1 MKSRK
6 AHAELLIEEVVAGD
20 RPWTDLRPLGMEA
33 QPDEGW
39 CQFLPKFPDE
49 VQVHVFHVV
58 RGFRAFMHD
67 SRRLREWAFVI
78 EALPIDVVDV
88 GLYPVGEAVMAA
100 VWSASFGDPLRADQ
114 ISLIEA
120 LAHEDEYD
128 P

>member
-6 AHAELLIEEVVAGD
+6 ANAELLIEGVVAGE

-33 QPDEGW
+33 QPDQGR

-49 VQVHVFHVV
+49 VQVHIFHVV
-58 RGFRAFMHD
+58 RGFRAYMHHPCQ
-67 SRRLREWAFVI
+67 LREWAFVV

-88 GLYPVGEAVMAA
+88 DIHPAGEAVMAA

-114 ISLIEA
+114 ISLIED